1 MYGHLKRYMLCQI
14 AVFIIAGCS
23 SDTDMNTSH
32 GGVEP
37 VTFNL
42 TATPLNITRANTYED
57 NSWSPNIEV
66 AVKCTDDPSN
76 VQLNQVKI
84 YKTTDNDASGYK
96 LIGSDVS
103 NTFYWYS
110 ANLLS
115 FQFWYPYSATMP
127 TSMTVAADQRSSNVA
142 DADFDAYDLLYA
154 EQENLSAATST
165 VASLSFFHQMPL
177 MTINVTLDASVAG
190 ETLESVTLNCSDDIY
205 CTCSAWT
212 PVAANDDATSS
223 NKEGADW
230 GSLSNPTN
238 TVTPRHMS
246 AGKYICVLP
255 PQVLPASTKLTFI
268 TRLADTSTRTY
279 QLVEGFA
286 GGLTL
291 CAGNNHVINVTIS
304 RMEVTAKIIVNPW
317 DPEGSGS
324 ALFGRISISEKTTV
338 NDLNDA
344 DCTGTITF

>member
-1 MYGHLKRYMLCQI
+1 MFGHLKKYVLCQL
-14 AVFIIAGCS
+14 AVFIIVGCS
-23 SDTDMNTSH
+23 SDMDINTNH
-32 GGVEP
+32 GGIEP

-42 TATPLNITRANTYED
+42 TNTPLNMTRTNTYED
-57 NSWSPNIEV
+57 NAWATNIEV
-66 AVKCTDDPSN
+66 AVKCTADPSN
-76 VQLNQVKI
+76 VQLDLVKK
-84 YKTTDNDASGYK
+84 YKTADNEASGYK
-96 LIGSDVS
+96 LIGFDEA

-127 TSMTVAADQRSSNVA
+127 TSMTVAADQRSSNVT

-165 VASLSFFHQMPL
+165 VATLPFYHQMAL
-177 MTINVTLDASVAG
+177 MTINLTIDASIAD
-190 ETLESVTLNCSDDIY
+190 ETLESVTLNSTDDIY
-205 CTCSAWT
+205 CTCSSWT
-212 PVAANDDATSS
+212 PVTANDDATSS

-238 TVTPRHMS
+238 TITPRNIS
-246 AGKYICVLP
+246 AGKYVCILP
-255 PQVLPASTKLTFI
+255 PQELPASTTLTFT
-268 TRLADTSTRTY
+268 TRLSDNSTRTY
-279 QLVEGFA
+279 QLVGGFA

-291 CAGNNHVINVTIS
+291 CAGNNHVINVTMS
-304 RMEVTAKIIVNPW
+304 RMAITAKIVVNPW
-317 DPEGSGS
+317 DSDGSGS
-324 ALFGRISISEKTTV
+324 ALFGRISVSGRTTV